1 MARVAKDAIPANAVW
16 VFVEQEAGAVNPVSW
31 ELMGAAATLA
41 AELDVPVVAAI
52 IGHGVA
58 GLAPEVF
65 AYGADAVLVVD
76 DPALVRY
83 RTYPYAH
90 ALSALV
96 KKYEP
101 GILLLGATTIGRDL
115 ASPVATE
122 IGTGLTADC
131 TQLEIESESGLLRQT
146 RPAFG
151 GNVMAT
157 IICRDHRP
165 QMATVRPRV
174 LETPEPRP
182 ARTGPV
188 VEEALT
194 FDENDIPTKVL
205 DFIPDAEDDAAH
217 IEQADVLVCVG
228 RGLGS
233 ADNLPPAQELASLLD
248 GEIGC
253 SRPVVEMGWLPA
265 SHQVGQTGK
274 TVRPTIYI
282 AAGISGAV
290 QHIVGMKDSDTIIAV
305 NKDPDAPIFK
315 VADYGIVGNLLEI
328 IPAANEAIKSRRT
341 PASVGGQGMES
352 KPDDV

>member
-1 MARVAKDAIPANAVW
+1 MVKETISANAVW
-16 VFVEQEAGAVNPVSW
+16 VFVEQEAGAVNSVSW
-31 ELMGAAATLA
+31 ELLGAAATLA
-41 AELDVPVVAAI
+41 TELAVPVVAAI
-52 IGHGVA
+52 IGHGVT
-58 GLAPEVF
+58 GLTPEVF
-65 AYGADAVLVVD
+65 AYGADEVLIVD
-76 DPALVRY
+76 DPALDRY
-83 RTYPYAH
+83 RTYPYAQ

-157 IICRDHRP
+157 IICSDQRP

-174 LETPEPRP
+174 LATPEPRP
-182 ARTGPV
+182 GRSGPV
-188 VEEALT
+188 VAET
-194 FDENDIPTKVL
+194 MVFDESVIPTKVL

-233 ADNLPPAQELASLLD
+233 ADNLPPIKELASLLD
-248 GEIGC
+248 GEVGG

-265 SHQVGQTGK
+265 SCQVGQTGK
-274 TVRPTIYI
+274 TVRPKIYI

-290 QHIVGMKDSDTIIAV
+290 QHIVGMKDSDTIIAI
-305 NKDPDAPIFK
+305 NEDPDAPIFK
-315 VADYGIVGNLLEI
+315 SADYGVVGNLFEI
-328 IPAANEAIKSRRT
+328 IPAINEAIKTRRT
-341 PASVGGQGMES
+341 PAPVGGSSTES
-352 KPDDV
+352 EPDDI